1 MQAALIPVAYTVG
14 TEFKPAPREP
24 IQRMMHWNRW

>member
-1 MQAALIPVAYTVG
+1 VAYTLG

-24 IQRMMHWNRW
+24 VDSVLHVDGW